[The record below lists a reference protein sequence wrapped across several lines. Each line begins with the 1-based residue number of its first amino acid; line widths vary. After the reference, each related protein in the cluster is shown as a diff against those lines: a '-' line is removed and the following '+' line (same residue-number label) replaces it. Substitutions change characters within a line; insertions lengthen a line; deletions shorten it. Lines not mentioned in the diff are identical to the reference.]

1 MNIVI
6 LAAGQGKRMKSA
18 LPKVLQTLAGKPL
31 LHHVLDTAL
40 ALQGKSSKIGP
51 VVVVGHGA
59 TDVKEFLLNAAQ
71 EDARFSKVSTALQA
85 QQKGTGHALLQA
97 LPKLDA
103 QEPTLVLYGDVPLTS
118 QKTLNKLAK
127 LADGVRGKDCALA
140 LLTQDLSDP
149 TGYGRIVRDTDGSVK
164 EIVEEKDASTA
175 QKAIKEIN
183 TGIMV
188 LPTNSLKKW
197 LKALRA
203 SNAQGEYYLTD
214 VIAMAV
220 KDGVPI
226 RTAQA
231 DYEYETIGVNSREQL
246 AGLERVHQLNIANQL
261 MDAGVSLADPKRID
275 VRGTLECGPDVF
287 IDVGCVFEGC
297 VTLAS
302 GSKIGPY
309 CIIRNSTI
317 GKDVTVHAFSHID
330 GARVGNQSLI
340 GPYARLRPGAE
351 LSNDVHIGNFVEV
364 KNSKIAANSKANHLA
379 YVGDSIVGTRV
390 NIGAG
395 TITCNYDGVNK
406 HQTIIEDD
414 VFIGSDT
421 QLVAPVRVGRGA
433 TLGAGTTLTKDAP
446 ANQLTVSRA
455 KQISLQ
461 WQRPVKKEKVP
472 SKKLITKKVA
482 VKKSTAKKPLKKV
495 IKTKGK
501 K

>member
-6 LAAGQGKRMKSA
+6 LAAGQGKRMNSA

-31 LHHVLDTAL
+31 LQHVLTTAL
-40 ALQGKSSKIGP
+40 SLQAKQVKAGP
-51 VVVVGHGA
+51 IVVVGHGA
-59 TDVKEFLLNAAQ
+59 ADVKAFLANTSK
-71 EDARFSKVSTALQA
+71 EDPSFGKVATVLQA
-85 QQKGTGHALLQA
+85 EQKGTGHALLQA
-97 LPKLDA
+97 LPKLDV

-118 QKTLNKLAK
+118 KKTLVKLAK
-127 LADGVRGKDCALA
+127 LADGIRGQDSALA
-140 LLTQDLSDP
+140 LLTQDLANP
-149 TGYGRIVRDTDGSVK
+149 AGYGRIVRDADGSVR
-164 EIVEEKDASTA
+164 EIVEEKDATSA

-197 LKALRA
+197 LKALRS
-203 SNAQGEYYLTD
+203 SNSQGEYYLTD

-226 RTAQA
+226 RTTQA
-231 DYEYETIGVNSREQL
+231 DDEFETIGVNNRNQL
-246 AGLERVHQLNIANQL
+246 ASLERTHQLNIANQL
-261 MDAGVSLADPKRID
+261 MDAGVSLADPARID
-275 VRGTLECGPDVF
+275 VRGTLECGGDVF

-297 VTLAS
+297 VTIAA
-302 GSKIGPY
+302 GTKIGPY
-309 CIIRNSTI
+309 CVIRNSVI
-317 GKDVTVHAFSHID
+317 GKNVSIHAFSHVD
-330 GARVGNQSLI
+330 GAKVGHQSLI
-340 GPYARLRPGAE
+340 GPYARLRPGAD
-351 LSNDVHIGNFVEV
+351 LANDVHIGNFVEV

-379 YVGDSIVGTRV
+379 YVGDSIVGSRV

-446 ANQLTVSRA
+446 PNQLTITRV
-455 KQISLQ
+455 KQISLP
-461 WQRPVKKEKVP
+461 WQRPLKQEKKVQVKKTA
-472 SKKLITKKVA
+472 TKKV
-482 VKKSTAKKPLKKV
+482 VAKKV
-495 IKTKGK
+495 TKGK